1 MVLGRLLLEICDM
14 IESGCNGE
22 LMDNAFILCREECH
36 VHGGQLQLYH
46 ILHCSWR
53 LGL

>member
-14 IESGCNGE
+14 VDSGCNGE
-22 LMDNAFILCREECH
+22 LMNNAFIFCSEERH
-36 VHGGQLQLYH
+36 VHGGHLQLHH
-46 ILHCSWR
+46 ILHRSWR